1 MVQTKIT
8 IVGRNHY
15 KNITL
20 APEERIFLQRE
31 PENTYDENA
40 IAAYKQSGILFGHVI
55 GSTARKFSSIL
66 SLEDDYRVL
75 FQVVLMGNSDVLSL
89 SRHRS

>member
-8 IVGRNHY
+8 IVGRNHF

-20 APEERIFLQRE
+20 ALEERIFLQRE

-40 IAAYKQSGILFGHVI
+40 IAAYKQQESYLVMLLVQLLENFHRFLVWKIL
-55 GSTARKFSSIL
+55 
-66 SLEDDYRVL
+66 YQVL
-75 FQVVLMGNSDVLSL
+75 FQVVPMENSDALSL
-89 SRHRS
+89 SQHR